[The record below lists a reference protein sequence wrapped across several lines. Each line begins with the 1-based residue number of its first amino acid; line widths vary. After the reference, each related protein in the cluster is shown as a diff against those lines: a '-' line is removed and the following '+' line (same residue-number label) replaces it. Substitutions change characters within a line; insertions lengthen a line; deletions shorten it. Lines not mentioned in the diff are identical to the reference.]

1 MPFLL
6 SVHLLSS
13 AKASAEERKLQEEA
27 SSSASVLPSG
37 ASVNATT
44 SDEHVNT
51 LDLRV
56 SGFQAQLFLTLA
68 GRLAHLP
75 SLLRECAEPLLNVP
89 SPPKPDLP
97 AVAPSEPRSPLEL
110 ISVLLPMRLRINLGG
125 VQLLDFLQEGAP
137 GKARLTKATVARS
150 STGVQTTGVQ
160 TGQES
165 PFGEG
170 EKYAEVL
177 PAGMYR
183 DEQGRLVDPSKEEW
197 RCCSIL

>member
-6 SVHLLSS
+6 SFHLLSS
-13 AKASAEERKLQEEA
+13 AKATAEERKLQEEA

-37 ASVNATT
+37 ASVNATK

-75 SLLRECAEPLLNVP
+75 SLLRKCAEPLLNVP

-97 AVAPSEPRSPLEL
+97 QVAPSEPRSPLEL

-150 STGVQTTGVQ
+150 STGVQTGM
-160 TGQES
+160 EP

-170 EKYAEVL
+170 EKYAEAL